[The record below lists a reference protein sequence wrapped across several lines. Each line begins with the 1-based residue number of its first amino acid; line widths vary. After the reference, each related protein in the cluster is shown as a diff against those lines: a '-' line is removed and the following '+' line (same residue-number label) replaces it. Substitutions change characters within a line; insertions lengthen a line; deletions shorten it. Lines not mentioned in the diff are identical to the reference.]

1 MSEWRHA
8 RKNPPKM
15 SGTYLCYVVFPG
27 NGGDFVSRVMDLHFS
42 SIEKKW
48 AVEGM
53 IVTHWMPLPE
63 PPGEE
68 GCNETN

>member
-27 NGGDFVSRVMDLHFS
+27 SGGDFVSRVMDLRFS
-42 SIEKKW
+42 STNKKW
-48 AVEGM
+48 EVKG
-53 IVTHWMPLPE
+53 
-63 PPGEE
+63 
-68 GCNETN
+68 